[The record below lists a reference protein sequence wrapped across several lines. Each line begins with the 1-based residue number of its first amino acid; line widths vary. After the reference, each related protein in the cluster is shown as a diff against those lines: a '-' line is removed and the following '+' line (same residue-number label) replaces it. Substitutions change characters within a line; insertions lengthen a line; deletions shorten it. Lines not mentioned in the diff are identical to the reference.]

1 MKFGQSG
8 IHAQKCAII
17 SAYKP
22 PLSASLR
29 TSRREIRRKAEDA
42 AEQPPEDGQTALPPE
57 EQPCEK
63 EQEPAVQQD
72 IGKVEVSR
80 SDDVHTFWESFRCIR
95 GLRREVRRR
104 GRSSAKER
112 PRPHRKRPNG
122 PAPAALRP
130 RQSRKNAAEVCK
142 TDVRRQDAGFP
153 QVLRLLW
160 KRRAFSADYIRWPLI

>member
-1 MKFGQSG
+1 MKFGQNG

-57 EQPCEK
+57 EQPREK
-63 EQEPAVQQD
+63 EQKPAVQQD

-112 PRPHRKRPNG
+112 PPLSVRAKAVKTPPKSAKQTSGGRTRDFHG
-122 PAPAALRP
+122 FYAFCG
-130 RQSRKNAAEVCK
+130 NAARF
-142 TDVRRQDAGFP
+142 RRITSGG
-153 QVLRLLW
+153 R
-160 KRRAFSADYIRWPLI
+160 